1 MPRRD
6 PSLPLSR
13 AKIATHPPLLNNVP
27 TCMQHPRWVTL
38 GCIILSIMLSCT
50 MLMTQRNWYDSH
62 SNTLDLDHEWTWPDM
77 PTRALQQVQDDIDNT
92 WQENNNPLINPA
104 GVAISGMAGEN
115 ESHDGIKTWDLN
127 DPALTLSNF
136 LESPAWINQSMLPGF
151 DFVNLLRVLR
161 PIPQG
166 VTEEEE
172 EEERQETTKTNNSP
186 PSPPKYIKDHRVCGP
201 WIQEY
206 VEFQNMILEKS
217 LPARYTIHACSKD
230 SIPSDAGQAC
240 NGLFSQMVVMTS
252 AFAWSVTE
260 SRGFFLRPDQVH
272 GLQESF
278 QSALFNHW
286 TSPPKAD
293 NTATVNTEDLTTRD
307 LERLFQLQDPLFENT
322 GTSEMTGTD
331 SLDDEHVLDR
341 LRSLRSQS
349 RNRITFERT
358 LLPNDPVPTQL
369 QQLVSTS
376 TAAPLNSLDKG
387 QRRLG
392 RPSVTKMKKLMGGL
406 EQDGVELIL
415 FHDLLPQFVN
425 TTRTQQLF
433 LKFGLP
439 LPDSIIQNEERL
451 AQVVSAKD
459 ACYPSNYIHGSF
471 PPHFPHSTPSL
482 GSSSKESHSLST
494 AFHAAIHDDRDVS
507 RIHAVPKTFGCLLDI
522 LIQPHL
528 ALERLIHPYATL
540 FQLPAVFSVGIYIK
554 PSPTTITP
562 STWKTATEDRKVR
575 AERYLTCARQIAR
588 EFAPKRKGQKVIFV
602 VVSEDAKMAKI
613 MEAQETWDEEMEQ
626 ATHSSYYYYYHY
638 EPKEKLS
645 KSQQAVLDNWILS
658 KTHYQVV
665 SDHSDFAKVAVWRTR
680 KAGRSIVVREQ
691 RRPQD
696 HEPGFVDMLDCG
708 ALLRNTGVD

>member
-1 MPRRD
+1 MSGRG
-6 PSLPLSR
+6 
-13 AKIATHPPLLNNVP
+13 P
-27 TCMQHPRWVTL
+27 TCPPEPSNKCRMTSITL
-38 GCIILSIMLSCT
+38 GRKIT
-50 MLMTQRNWYDSH
+50 
-62 SNTLDLDHEWTWPDM
+62 TLH
-77 PTRALQQVQDDIDNT
+77 
-92 WQENNNPLINPA
+92 NPA
-104 GVAISGMAGEN
+104 GVAISGMAGGN
-115 ESHDGIKTWDLN
+115 EPHDGIKTWDLN
-127 DPALTLSNF
+127 DPALTLGNF
-136 LESPAWINQSMLPGF
+136 LGSPAWINQSMLPGS

-161 PIPQG
+161 PVDHAFFITLFVNQIPQG
-166 VTEEEE
+166 VSTKEE
-172 EEERQETTKTNNSP
+172 EEERHESTKTKSSP
-186 PSPPKYIKDHRVCGP
+186 PSLPKYIKDHRVCGP

-230 SIPSDAGQAC
+230 SLPSDAGQAC
-240 NGLFSQMVVMTS
+240 NDLFSQMVAMTS

-278 QSALFNHW
+278 QSALFSHW

-293 NTATVNTEDLTTRD
+293 NIAKVNTEDLTTRD
-307 LERLFQLQDPLFENT
+307 LERLFQLQDPLFENE
-322 GTSEMTGTD
+322 GTSEMTSADG
-331 SLDDEHVLDR
+331 LDDELVLDR

-349 RNRITFERT
+349 RNRVTFERT
-358 LLPNDPVPTQL
+358 LLPNDPVPPHL
-369 QQLVSTS
+369 QQFVSTS
-376 TAAPLNSLDKG
+376 TAAPLSSLDRG

-392 RPSVTKMKKLMGGL
+392 KPSVTKMKKLMGGL

-425 TTRTQQLF
+425 TTRTQQFF

-451 AQVVSAKD
+451 AQGVSAKN
-459 ACYPSNYIHGSF
+459 ASSPSSYIRGSISPYF
-471 PPHFPHSTPSL
+471 PPAPSL
-482 GSSSKESHSLST
+482 GSSSKVSHSLSA

-507 RIHAVPKTFGCLLDI
+507 RIHAVPKTFGCLLDV

-528 ALERLIHPYATL
+528 ALKRLIHPYATL

-554 PSPTTITP
+554 PSPTNITP
-562 STWKTATEDRKVR
+562 STWKTAAEHRKMLV
-575 AERYLTCARQIAR
+575 ERYLTCARQIAR
-588 EFAPKRKGQKVIFV
+588 EFAPKRKGQKVVFV
-602 VVSEDAKMAKI
+602 VVSEDAKLAKI
-613 MEAQETWDEEMEQ
+613 MEAQETWDEEVITPRWNKQPTTTTMK
-626 ATHSSYYYYYHY
+626 
-638 EPKEKLS
+638 PKEELS

-691 RRPQD
+691 GRPQD
-696 HEPGFVDMLDCG
+696 HEPEFVDMLDCG
-708 ALLRNTGVD
+708 ALLRNTSVD